1 MTASP
6 GPAGMRA
13 LPALPQPP
21 DPAAGAGDRAG
32 RCAANWPRNMG
43 IEIIEF
49 TPERVVATMPVAG
62 NRQPFGLLHGGA
74 SAALAE
80 TMGSFHGSLVGGGKA
95 PLGIE
100 LSCTHHRAAKDGI
113 VTAVSTPLHVGRTLC
128 TFEIAITDDADRR
141 ICTARLTVLL
151 RDLRPT
157 ALAGPPHLTEPPVL
171 I

>member
-6 GPAGMRA
+6 GSAAMRA
-13 LPALPQPP
+13 LMALPQPP
-21 DPAAGAGDRAG
+21 DHQAVLAIMRDMRGELELH
-32 RCAANWPRNMG
+32 MG
-43 IEIIEF
+43 IEITEM
-49 TPERVVATMPVAG
+49 TPERVVATMPVQG

-80 TMGSFHGSLVGGGKA
+80 TMGSYHGSLVGGGKA

-100 LSCTHHRAAKDGI
+100 LSCTHHRAAKQGI

-141 ICTARLTVLL
+141 ICTARLTVLM
-151 RDLRPT
+151 REIT
-157 ALAGPPHLTEPPVL
+157 A
-171 I
+171 

>member
-13 LPALPQPP
+13 LLALPQPP
-21 DPAAGAGDRAG
+21 DQQAVLAIMRDMRGELECTWASRSSRCHAGAGGGDDAG
-32 RCAANWPRNMG
+32 S
-43 IEIIEF
+43 
-49 TPERVVATMPVAG
+49 G

-80 TMGSFHGSLVGGGKA
+80 TMGSYHGSLVGGGKA

-151 RDLRPT
+151 SNVQT
-157 ALAGPPHLTEPPVL
+157 
-171 I
+171 

>member
-13 LPALPQPP
+13 LMALPQPP
-21 DPAAGAGDRAG
+21 DQQAVLAIMRDMRGELELH
-32 RCAANWPRNMG
+32 MG
-43 IEIIEF
+43 IEITEMS
-49 TPERVVATMPVAG
+49 PERVVATMPVEG

-80 TMGSFHGSLVGGGKA
+80 TMGSYHGSLVGGGKA

-100 LSCTHHRAAKDGI
+100 LSCTHHRAAKDGV
-113 VTAVSTPLHVGRTLC
+113 VTAVSTPLHIGRTLC
-128 TFEIAITDDADRR
+128 TFEIAITDDQQRR

-151 RDLRPT
+151 RDI
-157 ALAGPPHLTEPPVL
+157 AS
-171 I
+171 